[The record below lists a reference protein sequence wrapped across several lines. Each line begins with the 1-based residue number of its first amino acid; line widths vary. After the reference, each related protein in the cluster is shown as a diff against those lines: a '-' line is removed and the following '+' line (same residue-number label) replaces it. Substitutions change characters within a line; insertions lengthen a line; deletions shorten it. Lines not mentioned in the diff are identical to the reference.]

1 MHSSMQDLMGKLDL
15 KMVED
20 TDLLES
26 QIISEIK
33 TLREDA
39 SHDLLLS
46 GPLKAFPAEIE
57 MQLNF
62 YRRQRQLL
70 DKPECVREQ
79 MTPMSEEEYR
89 KRLKSIETCLSN

>member
-1 MHSSMQDLMGKLDL
+1 MQDLMVKLDL
-15 KMVED
+15 QMVED

-26 QIISEIK
+26 QIISEMK

-46 GPLKAFPAEIE
+46 GSLKAFPEEIE

-70 DKPECVREQ
+70 EKP
-79 MTPMSEEEYR
+79 
-89 KRLKSIETCLSN
+89 